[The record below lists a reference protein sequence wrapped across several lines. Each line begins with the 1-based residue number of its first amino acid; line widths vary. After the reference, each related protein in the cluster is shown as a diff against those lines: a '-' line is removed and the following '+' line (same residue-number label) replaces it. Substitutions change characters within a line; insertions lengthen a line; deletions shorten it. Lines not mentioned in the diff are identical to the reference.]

1 MQQYL
6 DLLKHVLE
14 NGTRRD
20 DRTGVGTHSIFGHQL
35 RFNLQEGF
43 PLVTTKKLHLRSI
56 IHELLWF
63 LSGDTNIK
71 YLNDNGVS
79 IWNEWADE
87 AGSLGRIYQAQWRSW
102 RTPEGKTIDQISTVI
117 EQIKTDPDSR
127 RLIVSAWNVGEL
139 DQMALPPCHLL
150 FQFYVTENTLSC
162 LLFIRSSDTFLGLP
176 YNISSY
182 ALLTHMIAQ
191 QCDLVPRE
199 LQIITGDTHIYDNHR
214 TQAALQITRQPYPL
228 PHLNIKRRPNSIFDY
243 NFEDFEIIKYQAH
256 PHIPAK
262 VAV

>member
-14 NGTRRD
+14 NGTPKP
-20 DRTGVGTHSIFGHQL
+20 DRTGVGTHSIFGHHL

-43 PLVTTKKLHLRSI
+43 PLITTKKLHLRSI
-56 IHELLWF
+56 IYELLWF
-63 LSGDTNIK
+63 LSGNTNIK

-79 IWNEWADE
+79 IWNEWADD

-102 RTPEGKTIDQISTVI
+102 RTTEGKTIDQISTVI
-117 EQIKTDPDSR
+117 EQIKTNPDSR

-150 FQFYVTENTLSC
+150 FQFYVNDNNLSC

-191 QCDLVPRE
+191 QCNLVPQE
-199 LQIITGDTHIYDNHR
+199 LQIMTGDTHLYDNHR
-214 TQAALQITRQPYPL
+214 SQAALQITRQPYPL
-228 PHLNIKRRPNSIFDY
+228 PRLNIKRRPDSIFDY
-243 NFEDFEIIKYQAH
+243 RFEDFEILNYQAH